1 MRIYEIEYPK
11 RKNEPV
17 RYIYRH
23 NRVLHIIPIFMLVDL
38 VHVEKGEKESHLSHV
53 HMGVLFTLVGHMLV
67 SIDNRDLYLA
77 A

>member
-1 MRIYEIEYPK
+1 
-11 RKNEPV
+11 
-17 RYIYRH
+17 
-23 NRVLHIIPIFMLVDL
+23 MLVDL